1 MSDTSLLP
9 PVDAETRLAHQ
20 PEDARP
26 ELRLWLRLLTCT
38 TMIEREI
45 RRRLADR
52 FQITLPRFD
61 LLAQLDKAPE
71 GMTPGEISRRMMV
84 TNGNVT
90 GLVARIAEQGLV
102 ERRRDASD
110 GRVQRI
116 VMTDRGHRE
125 FARMAREH
133 GAWVRELLAGLEP
146 AEREMLMSLLART
159 KASVARASAPRVEVV
174 E

>member
-1 MSDTSLLP
+1 MSEPDLP
-9 PVDAETRLAHQ
+9 EILDAETRLAHQ
-20 PEDARP
+20 PRDARP

-61 LLAQLDKAPE
+61 LLAQLDKSPE
-71 GMTPGEISRRMMV
+71 GMTLGEISRRMMV

-90 GLVARIAEQGLV
+90 GLVARIAEQGYV
-102 ERRRDASD
+102 ERHRDASD

-116 VMTDRGHRE
+116 VMTEKGHE
-125 FARMAREH
+125 DFARMAREH
-133 GAWVRELLAGLEP
+133 GAWVRELLGDLEP
-146 AEREMLMSLLART
+146 GEREVLMSLLART
-159 KASVARASAPRVEVV
+159 KASVARASAPRVEAA

>member
-1 MSDTSLLP
+1 MSEPDLP
-9 PVDAETRLAHQ
+9 ETLDAETRLAHQ
-20 PEDARP
+20 PRDARP

-52 FQITLPRFD
+52 FHITLPRFD
-61 LLAQLDKAPE
+61 LLAQLDKSPE
-71 GMTPGEISRRMMV
+71 GMTLGEISRRMMV

-90 GLVARIAEQGLV
+90 GLVARIAEQGYV
-102 ERRRDASD
+102 ERRRDEKD

-116 VMTDRGHRE
+116 VMTGKGHE
-125 FARMAREH
+125 DFARMAREH
-133 GAWVRELLAGLEP
+133 GVWVRELLGGLEP
-146 AEREMLMSLLART
+146 GEREVLMSLLART
-159 KASVARASAPRVEVV
+159 KTSVARASMPRVEAA

>member
-1 MSDTSLLP
+1 MSDPGLP
-9 PVDAETRLAHQ
+9 EILDAETRLAHQ
-20 PEDARP
+20 PRDARP

-45 RRRLADR
+45 RRRLAER

-61 LLAQLDKAPE
+61 LLAQLDKSPD
-71 GMTPGEISRRMMV
+71 GMTLGDISRRMMV

-90 GLVARIAEQGLV
+90 GLVSRIAEQGYV
-102 ERRRDASD
+102 ERRRDTSD

-116 VMTDRGHRE
+116 AMTEKGHEE

-133 GAWVRELLAGLEP
+133 GVWIRELLGELEP
-146 AEREMLMSLLART
+146 GEREVMMSLLAKT
-159 KASVARASAPRVEVV
+159 KSGVARASALRAEAAA
-174 E
+174 

>member
-1 MSDTSLLP
+1 MSDPDLP
-9 PVDAETRLAHQ
+9 ETLDAETRLAHQ
-20 PEDARP
+20 PRDARP

-61 LLAQLDKAPE
+61 LLAQLDKSPE
-71 GMTPGEISRRMMV
+71 GMTLGEISRRMMV

-90 GLVARIAEQGLV
+90 GLVARIAEQGYV
-102 ERRRDASD
+102 ERRRDEKD

-116 VMTDRGHRE
+116 AMTEKGHE
-125 FARMAREH
+125 DFVRMAREH
-133 GAWVRELLAGLEP
+133 GAWVRELLGDLEP
-146 AEREMLMSLLART
+146 GEREVLMSLLART
-159 KASVARASAPRVEVV
+159 KASVARASAPRVEAA